1 MDRPAQHSSTF
12 HWSGH
17 LLGFGLG
24 GFFDGI
30 LLHQILQWH
39 HLLSLVEGVGDIRNQ
54 VVMDGLFHAL
64 MYVIAAAGLVL
75 LWRSRNEFCAPT
87 AGRLLFGDVLVGF
100 GVWHVLDSVLSHW
113 VLGIH
118 RIKLDSPNP
127 LVWDL
132 IWFVGFGLLPLL
144 LGMLL
149 RHGGRPTTRPGGRSA
164 ALGLVLAILAGGWWA
179 GRAPPEATTA
189 MVVFRPDTSN
199 GQAFNAIQ
207 AAGGSLIWK
216 SRGIWAV
223 RWRDGAAP
231 SLLYRDGAL
240 LVSSSFLAA
249 GCLAWSQ
256 A

>member
-1 MDRPAQHSSTF
+1 MDRPSQHSSTF
-12 HWSGH
+12 HWSGY

-39 HLLSLVEGVGDIRNQ
+39 HLLSLVEGVGDLGNQ
-54 VVMDGLFHAL
+54 VVMDGLFHGL
-64 MYVIAAAGLVL
+64 MYIIAAIGLIL
-75 LWRSRNEFCAPT
+75 LWRSRGEFSAPE
-87 AGRLLFGDVLVGF
+87 AGRLLFADVLLGF
-100 GVWHVLDSVLSHW
+100 GMWHVLDSVLSHW

-132 IWFVGFGLLPLL
+132 IWFAAFGLLPLL
-144 LGMLL
+144 LCVLL
-149 RHGGRPTTRPGGRSA
+149 RRGAPPRSGRGGRSA
-164 ALGLVLAILAGGWWA
+164 ALALVLAIVAGGWWA
-179 GRAPPEATTA
+179 GRAPPDASTA
-189 MVVFRPDTSN
+189 MVVFRPGVSD

-207 AAGGSLIWK
+207 AAGGYLIWK
-216 SRGIWAV
+216 SRGVWAV
-223 RWRDGAAP
+223 KWRGGAASGP
-231 SLLYRDGAL
+231 LYREGAL